1 MARIAVLMS
10 GGTDSSC
17 AALLLRE
24 AGHEVVGLTARMW
37 RRASRCCGDDDIYR
51 AQRVCHKLGIRH
63 VVLDLTG
70 PFGDRVVGDFV
81 RSYLAGLTPNP
92 CAVCNREIK
101 FGVLLDAALKLG
113 CERVASGH
121 YAGLADWG
129 GRPCLVEPADRRKS
143 QVYFLALVRKEVLPL
158 LVFPLERLCKREVM
172 DLVRASGLPMRESE
186 SQDLCFA
193 GEGAYEEIVRERS
206 GSVGAGDVLDP
217 QGNVIARHRGHYAYT
232 VGQRF
237 GVGGRRLYVITKD
250 AARNRIVVA
259 ERARAMADR
268 LRASSVNFFLDVEV
282 RPGNVVKVKHR
293 YNSPPVGGRVVSRQ
307 ADSVEVALDQA
318 CFGPA
323 PGQILACFVEDRLA
337 CGGPMDPVL
346 E

>member
-17 AALLLRE
+17 AALILKQ
-24 AGHEVVGLTARMW
+24 AGHEVVGLTAKMW

-63 VVLDLTG
+63 VVLDLTA
-70 PFGDRVVGDFV
+70 PFSDRVVGEFA

-101 FGVLLDAALKLG
+101 FGLLVEAALKVG

-121 YAGLADWG
+121 YAGLGASG

-143 QVYFLALVRKEVLPL
+143 QVYFLSLVSKEVLPL
-158 LVFPLERLCKREVM
+158 LMFPLERLRKQEATEMVA
-172 DLVRASGLPMRESE
+172 ASGLPMRQNE

-193 GEGAYEEIVRERS
+193 GDGAYEEIVRERS
-206 GSVGAGDVLDP
+206 TGVGPGDVVDLE
-217 QGNVIARHRGHYAYT
+217 GNVVARHRGHYAYT

-237 GVGGRRLYVITKD
+237 GVGGRRLYVISKD

-259 ERARAMADR
+259 ERDRAMAGR
-268 LRASSVNFFLDVEV
+268 LRAGSVNFFLDLEV
-282 RPGNVVKVKHR
+282 RPGNVVLVKHR
-293 YNSPPVGGRVVSRQ
+293 YNSPPVGGRVVARQ
-307 ADSVEVALDQA
+307 DDSIEIALDQP
-318 CFGPA
+318 CFAPA
-323 PGQILACFVEDRLA
+323 PGQILACFAGDRLV